1 MSLVVALTRAAAVVV
16 VIVGAAGCGSPNNGS
31 APDVRDQPSPPASA
45 FPAAV
50 DRVVDGDTI
59 IALRQGTRLRVRLI
73 GIDAPES
80 VQPDAP
86 VDCFGPES
94 SQALKA
100 LLPPGTR
107 LMAAY
112 QGDQHQDQFGRELW
126 DVWVDG
132 RFLQGELVSRG
143 LVRAH
148 AYRPQTRYA
157 DLLEALGEDAQQ
169 AHAGLF
175 ATCAA

>member
-1 MSLVVALTRAAAVVV
+1 MSLVAVLVRAAAVLVV
-16 VIVGAAGCGSPNNGS
+16 VGSVGCGSPGNSS
-31 APDVRDQPSPPASA
+31 ARGVRDQPSPPAGA
-45 FPAAV
+45 FPATV

-59 IALRQGTRLRVRLI
+59 IAQWQGTRLRVRLI

-80 VQPDAP
+80 VKPDAP

-94 SQALKA
+94 SDALKQ

-107 LMAAY
+107 VMAAY

-126 DVWVDG
+126 DVWVAG

-143 LVRAH
+143 LVTAR

-157 DLLEALGEDAQQ
+157 DLLEALGEDAKE